1 MRKFLL
7 LSLSIIFLS
16 ACDSETGN
24 PTLKEREDIV
34 LSRSEQQMTEIG
46 NEFAFKLFH
55 EVSNNEKDKN
65 IFISP
70 LSASIALSMTAN
82 GAAGNSEEQ
91 MKSVLGFKDYALEEM
106 NQYYKKI
113 TDGLLKADPSTELG
127 IANSI
132 WVKEGF
138 PLLESFITTNKEV
151 YDAEVRN
158 LDFDLPSAPDII
170 NKWCAGKTNNKIEEV
185 IKVINPQ
192 ARAFLINA
200 LYFKGVWKY
209 QFDKKNTK
217 KDNFNNQNGS
227 KTSVDMM
234 NLEGTIN
241 YNTYEEVQI
250 AELPYGNEAFSMIV
264 IVPEDNYTI
273 DHLTKSLNAENWNK
287 WINGLRETELEVKL
301 PKFKL
306 EYEKKFNDELKA
318 MGMEDPFN
326 SKLADFSRM
335 TDKEKLFIGFVQQNT
350 FVEVSEEGT
359 EAAAV
364 TVVGMINTSVGPEPM
379 VIPFHV
385 NRPFIYVIK
394 EKSTGAILF
403 MGRMTNL

>member
-91 MKSVLGFKDYALEEM
+91 MKNVLGFKDCSLEEM

-138 PLLESFITTNKEV
+138 PLLESFIKTNKEI

-158 LDFDLPSAPDII
+158 LDFSLPSAPDII
-170 NKWCAGKTNNKIEEV
+170 NNWCAGKTNDRIKEV
-185 IKVINPQ
+185 IKEINSD

-200 LYFKGVWKY
+200 LYFKGTWKF
-209 QFDKKNTK
+209 QFDKKNTRK
-217 KDNFNNQNGS
+217 EDFTNYDGNKS
-227 KTSVDMM
+227 STDMM
-234 NLEGTIN
+234 SLEETLN
-241 YNTYEEVQI
+241 YISDEKVQI
-250 AELPYGNEAFSMIV
+250 AELPYGNEAFSMI
-264 IVPEDNYTI
+264 ILVPQDNYTLDDI
-273 DHLTKSLNAENWNK
+273 TKSLTSENWGK
-287 WINGLRETELEVKL
+287 WIDSFTGRLLSIQL

-306 EYEKKFNDELKA
+306 EYEKRLNEELIV
-318 MGMEDPFN
+318 MGMEDPFDGEA
-326 SKLADFSRM
+326 ADFSKM
-335 TDKEKLFIGFVQQNT
+335 TDKEKLFIAFVQQNT
-350 FVEVSEEGT
+350 FVEVNEEGT

-364 TVVGMINTSVGPEPM
+364 TTVGMVNTSVGPEP
-379 VIPFHV
+379 VVTPFHV